1 MSHFSAQ
8 VRTPNDLA
16 YLPLVQGFV
25 QQIAGMAGM
34 PATAAGRLNLAL
46 EEAFTN
52 ILRYGFEPGIE
63 EEVTVRFECASGE
76 ARVTLSYRGLPF
88 DSAQFPDHAPKLE
101 AGSQEKGLGLAIMRA
116 MCDEVQL
123 RNLGHGHLETVLIK
137 RFASPDLP
145 SETAAAEVSAPIQ
158 LPLDYEIRRMRP
170 AEAVQVSRLA
180 FLAYGE
186 TYAHPGIYFPEQINQ
201 LNSQGKMRSWVAV
214 TPAGEVTSHTALL
227 LNSPTAVTA
236 EMAIG
241 ITKPVYRGHGCL
253 EKLAAA
259 VLSAAPGIGL
269 ESLYVTSV
277 TKHPYSQQAARKHG
291 FRECALLVAE
301 TFPAQFIAID
311 ESDHQRE
318 TCLLMLRVLNE
329 SKQHIICAP
338 RAHAGMLGRICDWL
352 GFTFSHYAGSA
363 PPAEGRTLMHTV
375 LDQDYQ
381 MARITVEEYGADFLD
396 ALRGQLR
403 SLLCQETKA
412 IRLSLPLDHP
422 VTAILA
428 PAAETL
434 GFFFCGIGPTAAGG
448 IHLLLQH
455 LGGILYDYTKLKMA
469 TDEGRALLEYVRAN
483 DPVQANLKM
492 GGDTDQALLVGTSGT
507 LSGGGLLAV
516 G

>member
-25 QQIAGMAGM
+25 QQIAAMAGM
-34 PATAAGRLNLAL
+34 PDTEAGRLNLAL

-52 ILRYGFEPGIE
+52 ILRYGFEAGIA

-76 ARVTLSYRGLPF
+76 AQVALSYRGLPF
-88 DSAQFPDHAPKLE
+88 DSAQFPDHAPNLE

-123 RNLGHGHLETVLIK
+123 RNLGHGHLETLLIK
-137 RFASPDLP
+137 RFASPDLA
-145 SETAAAEVSAPIQ
+145 SEIAATETSTPTR
-158 LPLDYEIRRMRP
+158 LPLDFEIRPMRA

-180 FLAYGE
+180 FLVYGE
-186 TYAHPGIYFPEQINQ
+186 TYFHPAIYFPEQINQ

-227 LNSPTAVTA
+227 RAEPRAVVA

-241 ITKPVYRGHGCL
+241 MTKPVYRGHGCL
-253 EKLAAA
+253 EKLADA
-259 VLSAAPGIGL
+259 VLAAAPGIGL
-269 ESLYVTSV
+269 EALYSTVVTS
-277 TKHPYSQQAARKHG
+277 HPYSQQAARKHG
-291 FRECALLVAE
+291 FRESALLVAE
-301 TFPAQFIAID
+301 IPHIWLRAID
-311 ESDHQRE
+311 ESEGQRG
-318 TCLLMLRVLNE
+318 TFLLMIHWLGASRQRV
-329 SKQHIICAP
+329 ICAP
-338 RAHAGMLGRICDWL
+338 PAHARMIGRLCDWL
-352 GFTFSHYAGSA
+352 GLDYSHCPGSA
-363 PPAEGRTLMHTV
+363 PPVEGRTLMHTV

-381 MARITVEEYGADFLD
+381 VARITVEQYGPDFLD
-396 ALRGQLR
+396 ALRAQLR
-403 SLLCQETKA
+403 SLLCHETKA

-428 PAAETL
+428 PVAETL

-483 DPVQANLKM
+483 DPVQVNLKM
-492 GGDTDQALLVGTSGT
+492 GGGAE
-507 LSGGGLLAV
+507 
-516 G
+516 